1 MLLDKQTSN
10 YAVWCTILS
19 NLNTIIVGT
28 TKRKRGSLSV
38 VKLKDLTA
46 SSALVN
52 TLNSFSERTHDLLTC
67 SAFELAIDLNIWKR
81 LQNEGC
87 ISWKLKIL
95 VCFWVTTLDHQNM
108 AKDFRFW
115 SHDQWRDIT
124 PRFRNICIRVA
135 DDKSD
140 DGRIANFAVIKTQM

>member
-95 VCFWVTTLDHQNM
+95 VCF
-108 AKDFRFW
+108 
-115 SHDQWRDIT
+115 
-124 PRFRNICIRVA
+124 
-135 DDKSD
+135 
-140 DGRIANFAVIKTQM
+140 